1 MGWVP
6 RHALKP
12 GSGPETPTRLPA
24 PSPPSPASEVKGAQG
39 SPGVLRLVSCAGS
52 EDDLVSALETPPCAA
67 RTRTRGAYAQGLLA
81 RAGHVEKALEGCLA
95 GGGLFSDS
103 STPAAPPRSEVSR
116 PPDGGRF

>member
-52 EDDLVSALETPPCAA
+52 EDDLVSALEIPPVCGPHQDTWGLRPGAPGPR
-67 RTRTRGAYAQGLLA
+67 RTCG
-81 RAGHVEKALEGCLA
+81 EGP
-95 GGGLFSDS
+95 GGV
-103 STPAAPPRSEVSR
+103 P
-116 PPDGGRF
+116 GGRRFVLR